1 MLVLR
6 VDAAQPQTG
15 SADIVI
21 SLSERNTL
29 LHEVRVPFD
38 NPTSPGL
45 LEDLR
50 WLMED
55 FLADA
60 TSAGPVRAASTNTR
74 LLQEGERLFHAMFE
88 STTECK
94 ALWRAVEPRLHE
106 TRVEVFAP
114 SAALAT
120 TLWEL
125 VTPPHTGS
133 PLCLSVD
140 SFVRI
145 VGTGTILVVEWNG
158 PNCSRMH
165 SQILWMLTAK
175 PSPARSDGGRS

>member
-21 SLSERNTL
+21 SLSEHNTL

-88 STTECK
+88 GTAECK
-94 ALWRAVEPRLHE
+94 HC
-106 TRVEVFAP
+106 
-114 SAALAT
+114 
-120 TLWEL
+120 
-125 VTPPHTGS
+125 G
-133 PLCLSVD
+133 
-140 SFVRI
+140 
-145 VGTGTILVVEWNG
+145 
-158 PNCSRMH
+158 
-165 SQILWMLTAK
+165 
-175 PSPARSDGGRS
+175 ARSNPGCIKLGWRYSPPPQPSRPLFGS